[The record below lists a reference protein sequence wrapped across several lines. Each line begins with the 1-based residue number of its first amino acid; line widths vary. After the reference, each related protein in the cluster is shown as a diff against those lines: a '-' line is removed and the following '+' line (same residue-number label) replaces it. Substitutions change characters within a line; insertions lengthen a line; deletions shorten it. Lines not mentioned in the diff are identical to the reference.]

1 MAGMGNGENERVHG
15 RGAGGGVMPMTTA
28 SHVVQCGQCQRTRVV
43 AVSNLH
49 PPCFRN
55 IEEQA
60 DCPEILQRRGS
71 GDETLLTMMCGALAG
86 SFAQNLERAVV
97 DVVDRQGVW
106 QVACRI
112 PGDPDRFYSPGQA
125 RWQAKIWSRCG
136 RTGLAKRFRDAAKEA
151 DQASRSRRRMRR
163 LVPILALGVVVAA
176 LCVAWFL
183 PTRHTRQ
190 PTEVAMLAPA
200 AERQSVA
207 AAGIAPTPA
216 PALPLLAAES
226 PSPQLAVPEAAVQ
239 PSPIRRVCGAGT
251 HTRAVWFVRRH
262 FEYRG
267 PADS

>member
-112 PGDPDRFYSPGQA
+112 PGDPDRFYSSGQA
-125 RWQAKIWSRCG
+125 RWQAKIWSVARASEGWRDYCAGGSCG
-136 RTGLAKRFRDAAKEA
+136 PYGATNNIT
-151 DQASRSRRRMRR
+151 Q
-163 LVPILALGVVVAA
+163 
-176 LCVAWFL
+176 
-183 PTRHTRQ
+183 RHMDH
-190 PTEVAMLAPA
+190 VHVSLNM
-200 AERQSVA
+200 
-207 AAGIAPTPA
+207 
-216 PALPLLAAES
+216 
-226 PSPQLAVPEAAVQ
+226 
-239 PSPIRRVCGAGT
+239 
-251 HTRAVWFVRRH
+251 
-262 FEYRG
+262 
-267 PADS
+267 